1 MAQRHT
7 IISVGH
13 GSLSLTESDITA
25 LVGALRDLNDRDA
38 NAVVE
43 EIETMKLAGLRID
56 LRLSQDET
64 GALTS
69 AVTRILTTTP
79 SGSQPRFG
87 RLLTLVRD
95 QSA

>member
-1 MAQRHT
+1 MAQRYS

-13 GSLSLTESDITA
+13 GSLSITESDITT

-43 EIETMKLAGLRID
+43 EIEALKLARLRID
-56 LRLSQDET
+56 LRLNHRET

-69 AVTRILTTTP
+69 AVTRILTTAP

-87 RLLTLVRD
+87 KLLTLVRD